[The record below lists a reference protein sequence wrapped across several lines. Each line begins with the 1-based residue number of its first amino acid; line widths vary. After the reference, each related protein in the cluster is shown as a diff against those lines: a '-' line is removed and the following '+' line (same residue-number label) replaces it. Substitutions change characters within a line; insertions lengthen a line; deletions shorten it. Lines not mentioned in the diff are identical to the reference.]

1 MKKLYLFLLFT
12 SVVFGA
18 MTQIS
23 ITSDS
28 FEASENEHKSTFLG
42 NVVIT
47 KLNDIIQAKKAIV
60 FFDQENKPIKYQAIE
75 DVNFSID
82 LNDSTIKGKC
92 DDLIFV
98 PKSKV
103 YTLKGKVDLLQLP
116 SNRKIKATKVIIE
129 TKTNKINITGD
140 KNKPVKFIFEVEDK

>member
-1 MKKLYLFLLFT
+1 MKKISLFLLLASLAF
-12 SVVFGA
+12 SS

-28 FEASENEHKSTFLG
+28 FEASENEHKSIFKG

-47 KLNDIIQAKKAIV
+47 KLKDIIKASQATI
-60 FFDQENKPIKYQAIE
+60 FFDDKNKPLKYQAK
-75 DVNFSID
+75 DNVNFSI
-82 LNDSTIKGKC
+82 LLEDSTIKGRC
-92 DDLIFV
+92 DELLFV

-103 YTLKGKVDLLQLP
+103 YTLKGHVDLTQLP
-116 SNRKIKATKVIIE
+116 SNRKIKASKVIIE

-140 KNKPVKFIFEVEDK
+140 QNKPVKFIFEVEEK